1 MQVAPSN
8 IETQLMTHPAVKDVA
23 VVGLPHDIDGEHPLA
38 YVVIKTNQ
46 EGRPLANPQELIDFT
61 NGLKTELFDATSIE
75 LFFLKR
81 MNCILYQKK
90 WSMKND

>member
-1 MQVAPSN
+1 MLQVAPSN

-61 NGLKTELFDATSIE
+61 NGLKTELFHTAS
-75 LFFLKR
+75 
-81 MNCILYQKK
+81 
-90 WSMKND
+90 S

>member
-1 MQVAPSN
+1 MLQVAPSN

-46 EGRPLANPQELIDFT
+46 EGQPLANPQELIDFT
-61 NGLKTELFDATSIE
+61 NGLKTELFDATRTIFKTNE
-75 LFFLKR
+75 L
-81 MNCILYQKK
+81 NYNQKK
-90 WSMKND
+90 